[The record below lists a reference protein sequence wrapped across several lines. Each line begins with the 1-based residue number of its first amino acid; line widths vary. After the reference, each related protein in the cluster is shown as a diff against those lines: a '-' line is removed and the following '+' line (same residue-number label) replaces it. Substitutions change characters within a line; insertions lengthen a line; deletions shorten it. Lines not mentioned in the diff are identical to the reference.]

1 MKDAI
6 GLIVQLVGDFERS
19 FEMRDCLDIG
29 GTLQSEVSHLA
40 LPLYRNFAQA
50 HFGEM
55 VGDNLWFQL
64 RSFRNLIPAAPP
76 HACDG
81 AFVAWSWEGWRKQRR
96 APRHV

>member
-1 MKDAI
+1 MKNTI

-55 VGDNLWFQL
+55 VGDNLWFRL
-64 RSFRNLIPAAPP
+64 RSFRNFIP
-76 HACDG
+76 
-81 AFVAWSWEGWRKQRR
+81 QRLR
-96 APRHV
+96 NPAMEHCRLVLGRLA